1 MEMDEVAEDQLP
13 QNVGPGYQQAVRE
26 ELQQAERDGD
36 LCPIIGSVC
45 RYECSEA
52 TAVARASEI
61 MCATM
66 APKSGARA
74 AVVVDDEA
82 QRHVECEEEK
92 CRGPAGTAG
101 AALASVP
108 PCRDK

>member
-36 LCPIIGSVC
+36 LCPIIGSMC

-52 TAVARASEI
+52 AAVARASEI
-61 MCATM
+61 MGPTM
-66 APKSGARA
+66 APKSDTSA

-82 QRHVECEEEK
+82 KRHVECDEKK

-101 AALASVP
+101 LALASVP